1 LEVNKQPTSVAG
13 IQESSLNIQDSKK
26 AQAFDPSE
34 NMLGVNLVRAL
45 FRFGLMAG
53 VLLLSTWVSAPTGSA
68 QTKEPEFKL
77 EKFYLVLLTK
87 GPNWKAG
94 ETPEYKHM
102 LSEHMTKVSALAKS
116 GKVVLAGPVFNDER
130 LSGIGVFAVGSADE
144 ARSLASDDPLVTSGQ
159 FAAEVHTWYAAPNI
173 MKMPDGALKL
183 DTYYLGFLRKG
194 PKWTGADIPELK
206 ELMKAHLANI
216 GKLAKLGK
224 LVIAGPMGDD
234 GDIRGIFVFKTA
246 SIDEA
251 LQLSNTDPAVKA
263 GHLVVDLHAWSVPS
277 GGLP

>member
-1 LEVNKQPTSVAG
+1 MGFSKVQK
-13 IQESSLNIQDSKK
+13 NIQDSKK

-34 NMLGVNLVRAL
+34 NILGVNHVRAL
-45 FRFGLMAG
+45 FRFVLIVG
-53 VLLLSTWVSAPTGSA
+53 VLLLPTCVSAQTVSA

-77 EKFYLVLLTK
+77 EKFYMVLLAK

-130 LSGIGVFAVGSADE
+130 LSGVGVFAVGSADE
-144 ARSLASDDPLVTSGQ
+144 ARKLASDDPLVTSGQ
-159 FAAEVHTWYAAPNI
+159 FAVEVHTWYAAPDI

-194 PKWTGADIPELK
+194 PKWSGGDTPEQQ

-216 GKLAKLGK
+216 GRLNSLGK
-224 LVIAGPMGDD
+224 LVIAGPMGDN

-263 GHLVVDLHAWSVPS
+263 GHLVVDLHAWLVPS

>member
-1 LEVNKQPTSVAG
+1 
-13 IQESSLNIQDSKK
+13 
-26 AQAFDPSE
+26 
-34 NMLGVNLVRAL
+34 MRAL
-45 FRFGLMAG
+45 FRFVLIAG
-53 VLLLSTWVSAPTGSA
+53 VLLLSTFVSA

-77 EKFYLVLLTK
+77 EKFYMVLLAK

-94 ETPEYKHM
+94 ETPEYKRM
-102 LSEHMTKVSALAKS
+102 QAEHMAKVSEFAKS
-116 GKVVLAGPVFNDER
+116 GKILLGGPVPQDEW
-130 LSGIGVFAVGSADE
+130 LKGVGIFAVDSAEE
-144 ARSLASDDPLVTSGQ
+144 ARRLASDSSFVTSGY
-159 FAAEVHTWYAAPNI
+159 FSVEVHPWYAAKDI
-173 MKMPDGALKL
+173 MKMPGGPLKL

-194 PKWTGADIPELK
+194 PKWSGGDTPELK

-216 GKLAKLGK
+216 GRLNSLGK
-224 LVIAGPMGDD
+224 LVIAGPMGDN

-263 GHLVVDLHAWSVPS
+263 GHLVVDLHTWLVPS

>member
-1 LEVNKQPTSVAG
+1 VLLGFRRVRKH
-13 IQESSLNIQDSKK
+13 IQDSKK
-26 AQAFDPSE
+26 VQAFDPSE
-34 NMLGVNLVRAL
+34 NLLGVNHVRAL
-45 FRFGLMAG
+45 FRFVLIVG
-53 VLLLSTWVSAPTGSA
+53 VLLLPTCVSAQTVSA

-77 EKFYLVLLTK
+77 EKFYMVLLAK
-87 GPNWKAG
+87 GPNWKSS
-94 ETPEYKHM
+94 ETPEYKQM
-102 LSEHMTKVSALAKS
+102 LSGHMTKVSALAKS

-130 LSGIGVFAVGSADE
+130 LSGVGVFAVGSLDE

-159 FAAEVHTWYAAPNI
+159 YAVEVHTWYAAPDI
-173 MKMPDGALKL
+173 MKMPNGAGKL

-194 PKWTGADIPELK
+194 PKWSGVDTPELK

-216 GKLAKLGK
+216 GRLASIGK
-224 LVIAGPMGDD
+224 LVIAGPMGDN